1 MRRLYATTFGIVTAC
16 VISAPSAHA
25 EGEKIVDIKVRG
37 NRRVESA
44 AILNAIKLKAG
55 DILYGEKVDADLRS
69 IYKLGQFQDVKAET
83 EKADGGVV
91 LVYAVVEKPIIREIK
106 IEGNKELSTEKV
118 RDAFGLKANTIFSQ
132 KELSLAAKKVKKLYN
147 DEGYYLAEVNTRSET
162 RGNDIRVVVS
172 ITEGEKILIKN
183 IRFEGNRAFTA
194 RKLRGVMETREKWF
208 LSWLTGAG
216 TYKDDVL
223 KNDVALIAD
232 LYFNNG
238 YINVKVGEPEVR
250 LLPDKS
256 GLEVTIGITEG
267 EQFRTGSISFKG
279 DLLEREDVLAAALKL
294 KSGEIFSRGSLRADV
309 LTLTDLYADKGY
321 AFTNVNPLS
330 KVNPEQKTIDITF
343 DFEKG
348 EKVYIDHINISGN
361 AKTRDKVLRR
371 EMKVAEGETYSST
384 GLKKSKQNL
393 MNLGFFEEANI
404 STTKGSADNKLD
416 VNVDVK
422 EKPTGTFSI
431 GAGYSSL
438 DGLIGQGSVSQGNF
452 LGLGLKGNLAA
463 SLGGKS
469 STYNAGLTDP
479 YFFDTRWTLGG
490 DIYRTERDYLDFTRR
505 STGGDIKAGHPLG
518 DTMSTLWMYKYEDK
532 KIFNVSQALRVV
544 PETTSTT
551 SSIYASITRN
561 TTDYRLDPTTG
572 MVNNLSVEL
581 AGLGGT
587 NRFARYFADTSVFF
601 PMKWNTVLSLRGAI
615 GYIQGIGKD
624 IPIDEKF
631 FAGGIS
637 TLRGYEG
644 RSVSPSIITN
654 IENVDQ
660 NGQKTTTPERAFIGG
675 DKEAIFNA
683 EYTFPLIKAAGLKGV
698 LFFDA
703 GNVYGENQDMMSSF
717 RMSYGAG
724 IRWTSPL
731 GPLRLEYGIPLNPRD
746 GIDKK
751 SGRFE
756 FSIGSFF

>member
-1 MRRLYATTFGIVTAC
+1 MTSC
-16 VISAPSAHA
+16 VISAPSAFA
-25 EGEKIVDIKVRG
+25 EGEKIVDLKVRG

-44 AILNAIKLKAG
+44 AILNAIRLKAG
-55 DILYGEKVDADLRS
+55 ETLYAEKVDADVRA

-83 EKADGGVV
+83 EAAEGGVV
-91 LVYAVVEKPIIREIK
+91 LVYAVVEKPIIREIR
-106 IEGNKELSTEKV
+106 IEGNKEIKTEKI
-118 RDAFGLKANTIFSQ
+118 RDALGLKANTIFSQ
-132 KELSLAAKKVKKLYN
+132 KELAQSAKKVKKLYN
-147 DEGYYLAEVNTRSET
+147 DEGYYLAEVTTRSET

-172 ITEGEKILIKN
+172 VVEGEKVLIKT
-183 IRFEGNRAFTA
+183 IRFEGNKTFTS
-194 RKLRGVMETREKWF
+194 RKLRGAMETGEKWF

-216 TYKDDVL
+216 TYKEEVL
-223 KNDVALIAD
+223 RNDTALIAE

-238 YINVKVGEPEVR
+238 YVNVKVGEPEVK
-250 LLPDKS
+250 LLADKS

-267 EQFRTGSISFKG
+267 DQFRTGAIAFKG
-279 DLLEREDVLAAALKL
+279 DLLEKEDVLAQSVKL
-294 KSGEIFSRGSLRADV
+294 KSGEVFNRSNLRADV
-309 LTLTDLYADKGY
+309 QTLTDLYADKGY
-321 AFTNVNPLS
+321 AFTNVTPIS
-330 KVNPEQKTIDITF
+330 KVDPEKRVVDITY

-348 EKVYIDHINISGN
+348 EKVYIDRITITGN
-361 AKTRDKVLRR
+361 TKTRDKVLRR
-371 EMKVAEGETYSST
+371 ELKVAEGETYSST
-384 GLKKSKQNL
+384 GLKKSRQNL

-404 STTKGSADNKLD
+404 ATVKGSADNKLD
-416 VNVDVK
+416 VNVEVK
-422 EKPTGTFSI
+422 EKATGTFSI

-469 STYNAGLTDP
+469 STYNVGLTDP
-479 YFFDTRWTLGG
+479 YFLDTRWTLGA
-490 DIYRTERDYLDFTRR
+490 DLYRTERDYLDFTRR
-505 STGGDIKAGHPLG
+505 STGGDIKAGYPLSES
-518 DTMSTLWMYKYEDK
+518 MSTLWMYKYEDK
-532 KIFNVSQALRVV
+532 KIFNISNALRVV

-551 SSIYASITRN
+551 SSVYASLTRN

-572 MVNNLSVEL
+572 MVNNLSIEY

-587 NRFARYFADTSVFF
+587 NRFIRYFGDTALFF
-601 PMKWNTVLSLRGAI
+601 PLKWSSVLSLRGAV
-615 GYIQGIGKD
+615 GYIQNIGKD
-624 IPIDEKF
+624 IPIDERY
-631 FAGGIS
+631 FAGGIN

-654 IENVDQ
+654 VESVDQ
-660 NGQKTTTPERAFIGG
+660 NGQKTSTPERAFIGG

-683 EYTFPLIKAAGLKGV
+683 ELTLPLIKEAGLKGV

-703 GNVYGENQDMMSSF
+703 GNVYGENQNMLSQF
-717 RMSYGAG
+717 QMSYGAG
-724 IRWTSPL
+724 IRWVSPL

-751 SGRFE
+751 SGRLE